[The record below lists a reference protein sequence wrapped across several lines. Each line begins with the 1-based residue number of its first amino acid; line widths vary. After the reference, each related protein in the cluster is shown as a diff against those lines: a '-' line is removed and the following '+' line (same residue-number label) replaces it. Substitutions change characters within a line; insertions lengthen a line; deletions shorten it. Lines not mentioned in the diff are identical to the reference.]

1 MAEDDKTGDSA
12 GDRPTVTE
20 DSVPRLPRHV
30 KFRFDQAR
38 DAWVV
43 LAPEKVFMPDEIAV
57 EILKRCNG
65 STTLRDIIDDLAK
78 TFEAERDTVA
88 TDVVALL
95 QDLADKGI
103 ITI

>member
-1 MAEDDKTGDSA
+1 MAEDNKTGDSA
-12 GDRPTVTE
+12 GGRPTVTE
-20 DSVPRLPRHV
+20 NSVPRLPRHV

-65 STTLRDIIDDLAK
+65 TTILRDIIDDLAK
-78 TFEAERDTVA
+78 TFEAERDMVA
-88 TDVVALL
+88 TDVVTLL

-103 ITI
+103 ITP

>member
-1 MAEDDKTGDSA
+1 MATI
-12 GDRPTVTE
+12 TE
-20 DSVPRLPRHV
+20 ESVPRFPRHV

-57 EILKRCNG
+57 EVLKRCNG
-65 STTLRDIIDDLAK
+65 EATLAAIIEDLAQ
-78 TFEAERDTVA
+78 TFEADRKTVG
-88 TDVVALL
+88 TDVIAML

-103 ITI
+103 ITA

>member
-1 MAEDDKTGDSA
+1 MSEDNKTGDSA
-12 GDRPTVTE
+12 GSRPTVTE

-78 TFEAERDTVA
+78 TFEAERDMVA
-88 TDVVALL
+88 SDVVTML

-103 ITI
+103 ITP

>member
-1 MAEDDKTGDSA
+1 M
-12 GDRPTVTE
+12 VTLSE
-20 DSVPRLPRHV
+20 ESVPRFPRHV

-57 EILKRCNG
+57 EVLKRCTG
-65 STTLRDIIDDLAK
+65 EATLAAIIEDLAQA
-78 TFEAERDTVA
+78 FEADRKTVG
-88 TDVVALL
+88 TDVIAML

-103 ITI
+103 ITA

>member
-1 MAEDDKTGDSA
+1 MAEDHKTGDSA
-12 GDRPTVTE
+12 DGRPTVTE

-38 DAWVV
+38 NAWVV

-65 STTLRDIIDDLAK
+65 STTLRDIIDDLAR
-78 TFEAERDTVA
+78 TFEAERDVVA
-88 TDVVALL
+88 SDVVALL

-103 ITI
+103 ITP

>member
-1 MAEDDKTGDSA
+1 MAA
-12 GDRPTVTE
+12 LTE

-57 EILKRCNG
+57 EVLKRVDG
-65 STTLRDIIDDLAK
+65 TTPLGVIIDDLAQ
-78 TFEAERDTVA
+78 TFEADRE
-88 TDVVALL
+88 VVAADVTTML

-103 ITI
+103 ICS

>member
-1 MAEDDKTGDSA
+1 MSEDNKTGDSA
-12 GDRPTVTE
+12 GSRPTVTE

-65 STTLRDIIDDLAK
+65 ATILRDIIDDLAK
-78 TFEAERDTVA
+78 TFEAERDVVA
-88 TDVVALL
+88 TDVVTLL

-103 ITI
+103 ITP

>member
-1 MAEDDKTGDSA
+1 MAEDNKTRDSA
-12 GDRPTVTE
+12 GGRPTVTE

-65 STTLRDIIDDLAK
+65 GTTLRDIIDDLAK
-78 TFEAERDTVA
+78 TFEAERDVVA
-88 TDVVALL
+88 TDVVTLL

-103 ITI
+103 ITP

>member
-1 MAEDDKTGDSA
+1 MSEDNKTGDSA
-12 GDRPTVTE
+12 GSRPTVTE

-78 TFEAERDTVA
+78 TFEAERDVVA
-88 TDVVALL
+88 TDVVTLL

-103 ITI
+103 ITP

>member
-1 MAEDDKTGDSA
+1 MAEDNKTGDSA
-12 GDRPTVTE
+12 GSRPTVTE

-65 STTLRDIIDDLAK
+65 STTLRDIIDELAK
-78 TFEAERDTVA
+78 TFEAERDMVA
-88 TDVVALL
+88 TDVVTLL

-103 ITI
+103 ITP

>member
-1 MAEDDKTGDSA
+1 MSQDSA
-12 GDRPTVTE
+12 GSRPTVTE

-57 EILKRCNG
+57 EILKRCDG
-65 STTLRDIIDDLAK
+65 SATLRDIIDDLAK
-78 TFEAERDTVA
+78 TFEAERDMVA
-88 TDVVALL
+88 TDVVTML

-103 ITI
+103 ITP

>member
-1 MAEDDKTGDSA
+1 MA
-12 GDRPTVTE
+12 VITE
-20 DSVPRLPRHV
+20 ESVPRLPRHV

-38 DAWVV
+38 EAWVV

-57 EILKRCNG
+57 EILKRCDG
-65 STTLRDIIDDLAK
+65 DTTLKAIIDDLAK

-88 TDVVALL
+88 ADVVAML

-103 ITI
+103 ITT

>member
-1 MAEDDKTGDSA
+1 MMSEDSGSV
-12 GDRPTVTE
+12 RPAVTE

-78 TFEAERDTVA
+78 TFEADRDTVA
-88 TDVVALL
+88 SDVVVLL

-103 ITI
+103 ITP

>member
-1 MAEDDKTGDSA
+1 MSEDSTGS
-12 GDRPTVTE
+12 RPTITE

-65 STTLRDIIDDLAK
+65 ITTLRDIIDDLAK
-78 TFEAERDTVA
+78 TFEAERDVVA
-88 TDVVALL
+88 TDVVTLL

-103 ITI
+103 ITP

>member
-1 MAEDDKTGDSA
+1 MSQDSA
-12 GDRPTVTE
+12 GSRPTVTE

-38 DAWVV
+38 DAWIV

-57 EILKRCNG
+57 EILKRCDG

-78 TFEAERDTVA
+78 TFEAERDVVA
-88 TDVVALL
+88 TDVVILL

-103 ITI
+103 ITP

>member
-1 MAEDDKTGDSA
+1 MSEDNKTGDSA
-12 GDRPTVTE
+12 GSRPTVTE

-43 LAPEKVFMPDEIAV
+43 LAPEKVFIPDEIAV

-78 TFEAERDTVA
+78 TFEAERDVVA
-88 TDVVALL
+88 TDVVTLL

-103 ITI
+103 ITP

>member
-1 MAEDDKTGDSA
+1 MSQDSA
-12 GDRPTVTE
+12 DGRPTVTE

-43 LAPEKVFMPDEIAV
+43 LAPEKIFMPDEIAV
-57 EILKRCNG
+57 EILKRCDG

-78 TFEAERDTVA
+78 TFEAERDVVA
-88 TDVVALL
+88 TDVVTLL

-103 ITI
+103 ITP